1 MGGIMPLCGTLIGAC
16 FGRRSFGR
24 VMGLM
29 SPMLLPIQV
38 LGVPFA
44 GYVYDR
50 FHSYD
55 LAFTTFVGLYGFSIV
70 TLLLLRVPA
79 REPSGSAAS
88 PAGPT
93 TATVTRTE

>member
-1 MGGIMPLCGTLIGAC
+1 MPLWGTFDRGPV

-44 GYVYDR
+44 GYVHDR

-55 LAFTTFVGLYGFSIV
+55 LAFTTFVGLYASSMVI
-70 TLLLLRVPA
+70 LLILRIPE
-79 REPSGSAAS
+79 REPSHSAPS
-88 PAGPT
+88 PAALHDPSD
-93 TATVTRTE
+93 TADGVAA